1 MHGAKILQYLTKNG
15 QKLDLEIAT
24 GMRIPIREVRSS
36 LSALMAKG
44 EIHSCKVTKFNGGKK
59 IEGMLCRISGTTPPA
74 TPGRKSI
81 NLRPAAR
88 VNRPAEL

>member
-24 GMRIPIREVRSS
+24 GMRLPLREVRRS
-36 LSALMAKG
+36 LSALVARG
-44 EIHSCKVTKFNGGKK
+44 EIHSCKVTRFNDGKK

-74 TPGRKSI
+74 APGRKSI
-81 NLRPAAR
+81 NLRPTAR
-88 VNRPAEL
+88 VNRPTEL